1 MAKAKL
7 YNVSGQSENSIELED
22 DVFGIKAKKDLVH
35 QVYVA
40 LTANQRI
47 PWADS
52 KDRSQVSGGG
62 KKPWKQ
68 KGTGRARHGSIR
80 SPIWKGGGVTFG
92 PMSIRNYSQKIN
104 KKMAVLAVKM
114 CLSDK
119 TRDGKLVVLE
129 SLPATGKTKQMA
141 EVMKKLPG
149 FGRTVLVL
157 SPVKDD
163 NAVRAVKNLLKTKIL
178 RTQDVNVM
186 HLLDN
191 QFVVTTEAG
200 IKALVSRLK

>member
-1 MAKAKL
+1 MAKVKL
-7 YNVSGQSENSIELED
+7 YNASGEFKSDIELTD
-22 DVFGIKAKKDLVH
+22 AVFGVKAKKDLVH

-52 KDRSQVSGGG
+52 KDRSEVSGGG

-129 SLPATGKTKQMA
+129 NLPTTGKTKQMA
-141 EVMKKLPG
+141 EVMGKLPG
-149 FGRTVLVL
+149 FGRTTLIL
-157 SPVKDD
+157 SPEKND
-163 NAVRAVKNLLKTKIL
+163 NVVRAVKNLSKTKIL
-178 RTQDVNVM
+178 RTQDANVM
-186 HLLDN
+186 DLLDN

-200 IKALVSRLK
+200 IKALASRLK